1 MYHTLFSC
9 SWLCFCRVISAISWL
24 VVDLPAILVSK
35 LFYIHNTFAHSRK
48 KKYTMHSI
56 RYALTVHLAE
66 RHCFFF
72 WEKMFANLKVF
83 RASKVQC

>member
-48 KKYTMHSI
+48 KNIPCTVSGMRLLSI
-56 RYALTVHLAE
+56 WPNAIV
-66 RHCFFF
+66 FFLG
-72 WEKMFANLKVF
+72 EQMFANLKVF